1 MRDPYTLRS
10 SLASALDALPVPE
23 RFPAA
28 ADADAAR
35 RLAERLRRDLLPR
48 LGSDDAPL
56 LLVAIAGPN
65 NVGKSTLFNALVGAA
80 LSPARPEGGLT
91 KQCLAAAHPETWTG
105 SLKDFLTRRYD
116 TVPVASSDAAPVDQP
131 GPAGRLYLVLADA
144 VPRGL
149 LVMDTPDFDSVYRD
163 NRERAEALLVTVD
176 VLVFVV
182 SRQTYQ
188 NAALVDFLRA
198 AVGHGRPYLL
208 VYNEATREEVA
219 RGHLDKLAA
228 DVGHPPLARYLAPHQ
243 PEVEA
248 GLKPLATEPLDGRPP
263 LSALLGQAEHARELK
278 ARALEASLAD
288 ARAEL
293 ETVARAASRAAQ
305 EPERLRQRLRH
316 ELIGVGGHAALKA
329 VPADILIDAFRD
341 ELDARS
347 NFHKWVRLPFRGLAT
362 ALTYVSRKVRQSFTG
377 PEPEGTETPTHTV
390 DESMKDGVRKLVD
403 AFAPEVAAWRGDAE
417 TRARLA
423 DAFGP
428 VTLAKLEE
436 PLGFESLHAH
446 AADRATLYAFC
457 RELVGAEL
465 QGGMREELLQALT
478 TLVYS
483 VPSGA
488 AAAVTVATGGFGHDA
503 VVWAGT
509 LLSTPLMERF
519 VDLLGA
525 QVRARVTRKWA
536 DAHGATLARALEE
549 RFFSDVLGHLDGLA
563 SDWTRTAARLD
574 EARAGLS

>member
-1 MRDPYTLRS
+1 MRDPYTLRTF
-10 SLASALDALPVPE
+10 LASALDALPAPE
-23 RFPAA
+23 HFPEAPAA
-28 ADADAAR
+28 DQAR

-48 LGSDDAPL
+48 LGAADAPL

-65 NVGKSTLFNALVGAA
+65 NVGKSTLFNALVGAS

-105 SLKDFLTRRYD
+105 PLKEYLTRRYD
-116 TVPVASSDAAPVDQP
+116 TVPVESGNAAPVDQP
-131 GPAGRLYLVLADA
+131 GPPGRLYLVLADA

-208 VYNEATREEVA
+208 VYNEASREEVA

-248 GLKPLATEPLDGRPP
+248 GLKPLATTPLDGRPA
-263 LSALLGQAEHARELK
+263 LAALLGEAEHARELK

-293 ETVARAASRAAQ
+293 DAVARAAGRASQ

-316 ELIGVGGHAALKA
+316 ELHAVGSHAALKA

-347 NFHKWVRLPFRGLAT
+347 SFHKWVRLPFRGLAT
-362 ALTYVSRKVRQSFTG
+362 ALTFVSRKVRQSFTG
-377 PEPEGTETPTHTV
+377 PEPQGTQTPTLAV
-390 DESMKDGVRKLVD
+390 DESLKDGVRKLVD
-403 AFAPEVAAWRGDAE
+403 AFAPEVAAWRGGPE
-417 TRARLA
+417 TRERLA
-423 DAFGP
+423 GAFGP
-428 VTLAKLEE
+428 ATLARLEE
-436 PLGFESLHAH
+436 PLGFEPLHAH

-457 RELVGAEL
+457 RELVAAEL

-488 AAAVTVATGGFGHDA
+488 AAAVTVATGGLGHDA

-549 RFFSDVLGHLDGLA
+549 RFFSDVLKHLDERA
-563 SDWTRTAARLD
+563 SFWTRTSEGLD
-574 EARAGLS
+574 AARAGLS

>member
-1 MRDPYTLRS
+1 MRDPYTLRTF
-10 SLASALDALPVPE
+10 LASALDALPAPE
-23 RFPAA
+23 RFPEAP
-28 ADADAAR
+28 DADAAR

-48 LGSDDAPL
+48 LGSADAPL

-105 SLKDFLTRRYD
+105 ALKDFLTRRYD
-116 TVPVASSDAAPVDQP
+116 TVPVASGDVAPVDQP
-131 GPAGRLYLVLADA
+131 GPAGRLYLVLSDA

-219 RGHLDKLAA
+219 RGHMDKLAA
-228 DVGHPPLARYLAPHQ
+228 DVGHPPMARYLAPHQ

-248 GLKPLATEPLDGRPP
+248 GLKPLATAPLDGRPP

-293 ETVARAASRAAQ
+293 DVVARAASRAAQ

-316 ELIGVGGHAALKA
+316 ELNGVGASAALKA
-329 VPADILIDAFRD
+329 VPADVLIDAFRD

-347 NFHKWVRLPFRGLAT
+347 QFHKWVRLPFRGLAT
-362 ALTYVSRKVRQSFTG
+362 ALTFVSRKVRQSFTG
-377 PEPEGTETPTHTV
+377 PEPEGAETPTHAV
-390 DESMKDGVRKLVD
+390 DESMKDGVRRLVD
-403 AFAPEVAAWRGDAE
+403 ALASEVAAWHGDAE
-417 TRARLA
+417 TKAKLA
-423 DAFGP
+423 EAFGP

-436 PLGFESLHAH
+436 PLGFEPLHAH
-446 AADRATLYAFC
+446 AADRATLYAYC
-457 RELVGAEL
+457 RDLVAMEL
-465 QGGMREELLQALT
+465 QGGMREEMLQTLT

-488 AAAVTVATGGFGHDA
+488 AAVVTVATGGFGHDA

-536 DAHGATLARALEE
+536 DSHGATLAKALEA
-549 RFFSDVLGHLDGLA
+549 RFFSGVLAHLDGL
-563 SDWTRTAARLD
+563 SNDWTRTAAKLD
-574 EARAGLS
+574 EARTGLA